1 MNVTYLRGVEGLC
14 WGIYGGIIG
23 VVIGLEK
30 NEENAMFWR
39 FCCEFGKGKF
49 LYKDS

>member
-1 MNVTYLRGVEGLC
+1 MNVTHLRGMEGLC
-14 WGIYGGIIG
+14 WGIYGVSIR
-23 VVIGLEK
+23 VVVGLGE
-30 NEENAMFWR
+30 NEENAMFWG